1 MYPRPSPFSLTDQSI
16 AQAVASTISF
26 VAPLVP
32 GNYQVFVR
40 ARDVDQTTGST
51 ATIYAYPSEL
61 LVINYSVAAQA
72 NLAPQADAGTDQSIH
87 AGVTVQL
94 TGTASSDDNTAT
106 ASLGYAWNFASR
118 PAGSTATLSGATTA
132 TPNFVADMVGAYTVE
147 LIVTDEAGL
156 QSAADSVTI
165 SSNNLAPTANAGTGQ
180 MVVVFSTVSLN
191 GSGSTDPDGD
201 PLSYA
206 WTISSRP
213 DGSTTVLSGPTTATP
228 NFQPDQ
234 PGAYTLTLTVS
245 DFLGAGAPATVEVT
259 AITAGAYAEQKI
271 MCAADLIAGLGPN
284 QVTTKGNQNA
294 LGNFLSQTVKE
305 MQKGNNANAIS
316 KVNEAIERTNGCE
329 VNPGPSPDGNGPGRD
344 WVTDCGVQPPILA
357 CLREVQRV
365 LAP

>member
-1 MYPRPSPFSLTDQSI
+1 
-16 AQAVASTISF
+16 
-26 VAPLVP
+26 
-32 GNYQVFVR
+32 
-40 ARDVDQTTGST
+40 
-51 ATIYAYPSEL
+51 
-61 LVINYSVAAQA
+61 
-72 NLAPQADAGTDQSIH
+72 
-87 AGVTVQL
+87 
-94 TGTASSDDNTAT
+94 
-106 ASLGYAWNFASR
+106 
-118 PAGSTATLSGATTA
+118 
-132 TPNFVADMVGAYTVE
+132 
-147 LIVTDEAGL
+147 
-156 QSAADSVTI
+156 
-165 SSNNLAPTANAGTGQ
+165 
-180 MVVVFSTVSLN
+180 VFSTVSLN